1 MESNSKEG
9 HLGVAAMAT
18 LSGQRK
24 VSKVFNNSYH
34 IIYHAQFLITQEF
47 STLNIICLQP
57 DIQAFW
63 GTQL

>member
-34 IIYHAQFLITQEF
+34 IIYHAHFLITQEF
-47 STLNIICLQP
+47 STLDII
-57 DIQAFW
+57 
-63 GTQL
+63 